1 MGSVV
6 PTCAHGE
13 LRAHPQDAVCIYS
26 DGLSEAE
33 NAEAQKP
40 FGADRVR
47 WFLNAKSTQFSK
59 PLWFLHL
66 HSFSTNHRRPINE

>member
-1 MGSVV
+1 MGSAV

-13 LRAHPQDAVCIYS
+13 LRAHPQDEVCIYS

-47 WFLNAKSTQFSK
+47 WFL
-59 PLWFLHL
+59 
-66 HSFSTNHRRPINE
+66 